1 MTTEGNLLTG
11 HEADGGVDV
20 ARTRPALLA
29 IEPTFG
35 AGVLCPAVHA
45 ALDRLDLGLD
55 DVAVVNLVTRAA
67 LLGAASSDV
76 VVATFY
82 NVNPRLV
89 ESVIPAVW
97 RKASPEAVLAAQQ
110 AAFAPV
116 LAAALAPIDPA
127 ELGELAEL
135 ARAAGQAAAANR
147 EGRPLLAGL
156 AALPWP
162 REDHLVIWHAAKVL
176 REHRGDGHIAGL
188 VLEGLRG
195 IDALVIHAAYEGW
208 PGELLRDS
216 RRWDPPAWDASVA
229 SLRRRGWL
237 TEAATP
243 EVTPEVTPELTAAVT
258 PELTAA
264 VTPELTAEG
273 RRRRRWIED
282 RTDQL
287 AALAYAPI
295 GDAGMD
301 RMIELGAKVVAA
313 LGAAG
318 LATRL
323 RRPVAR

>member
-1 MTTEGNLLTG
+1 MITDRHSLAGGGSTG
-11 HEADGGVDV
+11 LDV
-20 ARTRPALLA
+20 ALTDPALRA

-45 ALDRLDLGLD
+45 ALHRLDLGLD
-55 DVAVVNLVTRAA
+55 DVAVVNLVTRSAP
-67 LLGAASSDV
+67 LGPAPADV

-89 ESVIPAVW
+89 DSVIPAVW
-97 RKASPEAVLAAQQ
+97 RKASPEAILAAQQ

-116 LAAALAPIDPA
+116 LAAALAPIDPV

-135 ARAAGQAAAANR
+135 ARAAGEAAAANR

-156 AALPWP
+156 ASLPWP
-162 REDHLVIWHAAKVL
+162 RGDHLVIWHAAKVL
-176 REHRGDGHIAGL
+176 REHRGDGHIGGL
-188 VLEGLRG
+188 VIEGLRG
-195 IDALVIHAAYEGW
+195 IDALVVHAAYEGW

-216 RRWDPPAWDASVA
+216 RRWDPPAWNASVA

-243 EVTPEVTPELTAAVT
+243 ELTV
-258 PELTAA
+258 
-264 VTPELTAEG
+264 EG

-282 RTDQL
+282 RTDEL
-287 AALAYAPI
+287 AALAYEPI
-295 GDAGMD
+295 CDAGMN
-301 RMIELGAKVVAA
+301 RMITLGAKVVAA
-313 LGAAG
+313 LGDAG

-323 RRPVAR
+323 RRPVAG

>member
-1 MTTEGNLLTG
+1 MTVDPKILGG
-11 HEADGGVDV
+11 GGGAGGVDV
-20 ARTRPALLA
+20 TRTRPALLA

-45 ALDRLDLGLD
+45 ALHRLDLGLD

-67 LLGAASSDV
+67 PLGPVPADV

-82 NVNPRLV
+82 NVSPRLV

-97 RKASPEAVLAAQQ
+97 RTASPEAILAAQQ

-116 LAAALAPIDPA
+116 LAAALAPLDPT

-135 ARAAGQAAAANR
+135 ARAASETAAANR

-156 AALPWP
+156 ASLPWP
-162 REDHLVIWHAAKVL
+162 REDPLVIWHAAKML

-188 VLEGLRG
+188 VTEGLRG

-208 PGELLRDS
+208 PGEALRDS
-216 RRWDPPAWDASVA
+216 RHWDPPAWDASVA
-229 SLRRRGWL
+229 NLRRRGWL
-237 TEAATP
+237 TEAETP
-243 EVTPEVTPELTAAVT
+243 ESTPKLTAQ
-258 PELTAA
+258 
-264 VTPELTAEG
+264 G

-282 RTDQL
+282 RTDEL
-287 AALAYAPI
+287 AALAYEPI

-313 LGAAG
+313 LGDAG

-323 RRPVAR
+323 RRPAAR

>member
-1 MTTEGNLLTG
+1 MITDRHSLAGGGSTG
-11 HEADGGVDV
+11 LDV
-20 ARTRPALLA
+20 ALTDPALRA

-45 ALDRLDLGLD
+45 ALHRLDLGLD
-55 DVAVVNLVTRAA
+55 DVAVVNLVTRSAP
-67 LLGAASSDV
+67 LGPAPADV

-89 ESVIPAVW
+89 DSVIPAVW
-97 RKASPEAVLAAQQ
+97 RKASPEAILAAQQ

-116 LAAALAPIDPA
+116 LAAALAPIDPV

-135 ARAAGQAAAANR
+135 ARAAGEAAAANR

-156 AALPWP
+156 ASLPWP
-162 REDHLVIWHAAKVL
+162 RGDHLVIWHAAKVL
-176 REHRGDGHIAGL
+176 REHRGDGHIGGL
-188 VLEGLRG
+188 VIEGLRG
-195 IDALVIHAAYEGW
+195 IDALVVHAAYEGW

-216 RRWDPPAWDASVA
+216 RRWDPPAWNASVA

-243 EVTPEVTPELTAAVT
+243 ELTV
-258 PELTAA
+258 
-264 VTPELTAEG
+264 EG

-282 RTDQL
+282 RTDEL
-287 AALAYAPI
+287 AALAYEPI
-295 GDAGMD
+295 GDAGMN
-301 RMIELGAKVVAA
+301 RMITLGAKVVAA
-313 LGAAG
+313 LGDAG

-323 RRPVAR
+323 RRPVAG

>member
-1 MTTEGNLLTG
+1 MDRNILTDG
-11 HEADGGVDV
+11 EAAGLDV

-45 ALDRLDLGLD
+45 ALHRLDLGLD

-67 LLGAASSDV
+67 PLGPAPADV

-89 ESVIPAVW
+89 ASVIPAVW
-97 RKASPEAVLAAQQ
+97 RKASPEAILAAQQ

-135 ARAAGQAAAANR
+135 ARAAGEAAAANR

-156 AALPWP
+156 ASLPWP
-162 REDHLVIWHAAKVL
+162 REDPLVIWHAAKVL
-176 REHRGDGHIAGL
+176 REHRGDGHIGGL
-188 VLEGLRG
+188 VIEGLRG
-195 IDALVIHAAYEGW
+195 IDALVVHAAYEGW
-208 PGELLRDS
+208 PGEALRDS
-216 RRWDPPAWDASVA
+216 RRWDAAAWDASVA

-237 TEAATP
+237 TEAGTP
-243 EVTPEVTPELTAAVT
+243 ESAPELTVQ
-258 PELTAA
+258 
-264 VTPELTAEG
+264 G

-282 RTDQL
+282 RTDEL
-287 AALAYAPI
+287 AALAYEPI

>member
-1 MTTEGNLLTG
+1 MTVDG
-11 HEADGGVDV
+11 HTSAGGGSAGVDV
-20 ARTRPALLA
+20 ALTDPALRA

-45 ALDRLDLGLD
+45 ALHRLDLGLD
-55 DVAVVNLVTRAA
+55 DVAVVNLVTRSAP
-67 LLGAASSDV
+67 LGPASADV

-89 ESVIPAVW
+89 DSVIPAVW
-97 RKASPEAVLAAQQ
+97 RKASPEAILAAQQ

-135 ARAAGQAAAANR
+135 ARAAGEAAAANR

-156 AALPWP
+156 ASLPWP

-176 REHRGDGHIAGL
+176 REHRGDGHIGGL
-188 VLEGLRG
+188 VIEGLRG
-195 IDALVIHAAYEGW
+195 IDALVVHAAYEGW

-216 RRWDPPAWDASVA
+216 RHWDPPAWNASVA

-243 EVTPEVTPELTAAVT
+243 ELTV
-258 PELTAA
+258 
-264 VTPELTAEG
+264 EG

-282 RTDQL
+282 RTDEL
-287 AALAYAPI
+287 AALAYEPI
-295 GDAGMD
+295 GDTGMN
-301 RMIELGAKVVAA
+301 RMITLGAKVVAA
-313 LGAAG
+313 LGDAG

-323 RRPVAR
+323 RRPVAG